1 MRAAGVWLPPYHPP
15 PPHPPASGD
24 DRPPSAIDV
33 TLLWEVDSAHRFAQR
48 QGGGQLQRVGPDHG
62 LTPCDIANPNPPPLP
77 PWRPCHLV
85 MWSPPARRGAGG
97 GGAASADDD
106 DDDGP
111 PRSKDRPYFLSEL
124 SDLTIW
130 GEGGKGVD
138 ESDGKVN
145 L

>member
-1 MRAAGVWLPPYHPP
+1 M
-15 PPHPPASGD
+15 
-24 DRPPSAIDV
+24 

-62 LTPCDIANPNPPPLP
+62 LTPCDTADPNPPLP

-97 GGAASADDD
+97 GGAAADDD

-124 SDLTIW
+124 SDLTIAP
-130 GEGGKGVD
+130 D
-138 ESDGKVN
+138 IYTYHRDFF
-145 L
+145 